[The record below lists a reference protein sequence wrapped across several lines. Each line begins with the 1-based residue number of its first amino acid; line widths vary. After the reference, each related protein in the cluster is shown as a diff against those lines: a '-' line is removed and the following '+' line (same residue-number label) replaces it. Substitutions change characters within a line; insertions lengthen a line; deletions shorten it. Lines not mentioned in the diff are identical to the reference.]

1 MVSSGTRVTDRRKS
15 RFDPAYIVPALSG
28 SVRKLSPLTLWRNPV
43 MLIVEAGSLLT
54 TLLTVL
60 DAVHGR
66 NIGFNLQISIW
77 LWFTVLFANFAESL
91 AEAQGA
97 ARAESLRKSRHDL
110 VARVLEGDCHGFP
123 PGKTVAVPVPGD
135 CPRFRSVPATDLHKD
150 DVILLAEGEV
160 VAGDGEV
167 IEGTSL
173 VDESAI
179 TGESAPVIREAG
191 GDRSA
196 VTAGS
201 RILSG
206 TIKVR
211 VTVNPGET
219 FLDNMIKM
227 VESTRRHKT
236 PNEIALEILLI
247 GLTILFLVV
256 VVALPAFAR
265 YMHVTTTVPILVS
278 LLVCLM
284 PTTIGGLLPA
294 IGIAGTER
302 LLARNVI
309 ALSGRAIEASGD
321 VNAVLLDK
329 TGTITLGNRM
339 AAEILPASGATKEE
353 TTEAAL
359 LSSLSDETPEGRS
372 IVVLCK
378 NELGIK
384 GRDIRAPEG
393 STFVPFSAKTRM
405 SGIDIKELSSAD
417 LRVSN
422 VRESSIVNRQS
433 PIRSIRKGSVD
444 AVRTWV
450 EENGGRFPDDMA
462 REVDAVAGRGDTPL
476 VVAEDRITGFE
487 DSRNPAPDTRSLDP
501 SIPRSLPRVLGI
513 IRLKDVLKQGIR
525 GRLAQ
530 LRQMGIRSVMI
541 TGDNPLTAASIAAEA
556 GLDDFVAQVRPE
568 AKLELIRR
576 YQSDGQLVA
585 MIGDGTNDAP
595 ALAQADVAVAMNAG
609 TQAAREAAN
618 MIDLDSNPTKLLDIV
633 EVGKQILI
641 TRGALTTFSIANDV
655 SKYFAIVPAIFAAS
669 YPELGILNIMHLTS
683 PSSAVLAAVIFNAVI
698 IPLLIPLALRGV
710 RFRARSASALLRLNL
725 LVYGVGGLLLP
736 FVGIKLFD
744 LLLVWLH
751 LA

>member
-1 MVSSGTRVTDRRKS
+1 MERRTTTLIEP
-15 RFDPAYIVPALSG
+15 RLLLRALVQSL
-28 SVRKLSPLTLWRNPV
+28 RKLNPISLWRNPV
-43 MLIVEAGSLLT
+43 MLAVELGALVT
-54 TLLTVL
+54 TAYIGIDAARGAAVGFVL
-60 DAVHGR
+60 QV
-66 NIGFNLQISIW
+66 SVW
-77 LWFTVLFANFAESL
+77 LWFTVIFANFAEAL
-91 AEAQGA
+91 AEAQGT

-110 VARVLEGDCHGFP
+110 VAQVLRADGSIEP
-123 PGKTVAVPVPGD
+123 
-135 CPRFRSVPATDLHKD
+135 VPATRLRKD
-150 DVILLAEGEV
+150 DVILLKDGEV
-160 VAGDGEV
+160 ISGDGEV

-191 GDRSA
+191 GDRSG
-196 VTAGS
+196 VTGGS
-201 RILSG
+201 RVLSG

-211 VTVNPGET
+211 ITANPGET

-227 VESTRRHKT
+227 VESARRNKT

-247 GLTILFLVV
+247 GLTILFIVV
-256 VVALPAFAR
+256 VVTLPAFAG
-265 YMHVTTTVPILVS
+265 YMGVSTTVPILIA

-294 IGIAGTER
+294 IGIAGTDR
-302 LLARNVI
+302 LLQHNII
-309 ALSGRAIEASGD
+309 ALSGRAIEAAGD
-321 VNAVLLDK
+321 VDVVLLDK

-339 AAEILPASGATKEE
+339 ATELIPATGASREE
-353 TTEAAL
+353 TIDAAL

-393 STFVPFSAKTRM
+393 ATFVPFSAQTRM
-405 SGIDIKELSSAD
+405 SGIDIRELPNDALSD
-417 LRVSN
+417 RDRRGQLRMPN
-422 VRESSIVNRQS
+422 ARESTIDNRKS
-433 PIRSIRKGSVD
+433 TFRSIRKGSVD
-444 AVRTWV
+444 AVRAWV
-450 EENGGRFPDDMA
+450 EAAGGSFPDDLT
-462 REVDAVAGRGDTPL
+462 RRVDAIAGQGDTPL
-476 VVAEDRITGFE
+476 VIADG
-487 DSRNPAPDTRSLDP
+487 
-501 SIPRSLPRVLGI
+501 PRPIGV
-513 IRLKDVLKQGIR
+513 IRLKDILKQGIKA
-525 GRLAQ
+525 RLSQ
-530 LRQMGIRSVMI
+530 LRQLGIKSVMI

-556 GLDDFVAQVRPE
+556 GLDDFAAQARPE
-568 AKLELIRR
+568 AKLEMIRK
-576 YQSDGQLVA
+576 YQADGHLVA

-655 SKYFAIVPAIFAAS
+655 SKYFAIVPALFAAV
-669 YPELGILNIMHLTS
+669 YPQLGILNVMHLAN
-683 PSSAVLAAVIFNAVI
+683 PSSAVLAAVVFNAII
-698 IPLLIPLALRGV
+698 IPMLIPIALRGV
-710 RFRARSASALLRLNL
+710 RFRTTSASALLRLNL

-736 FVGIKLFD
+736 FVGIKLLD